1 MAERHDITIDQG
13 ATFRET
19 VEWVDSDG
27 VAVPLTDYTAR
38 MQVRTEPGADDPPI
52 LDLTD
57 GDGLTI
63 DEGAGTIAIAIDDAT
78 TAALTP
84 GRYRYDLE
92 VESPAGDVTR
102 LVQGYC
108 TVDAEV
114 TV

>member
-1 MAERHDITIDQG
+1 MAERHDIVIDQG
-13 ATFRET
+13 ATYEET

-27 VAVPLTDYTAR
+27 VAIPLTDYTAR
-38 MQVRTEPGADDPPI
+38 MQVRTEPDAADPPI

-63 DEGAGTIAIAIDDAT
+63 DEPAGTVAIEIDAAT

-84 GRYRYDLE
+84 GRYQYDLE
-92 VESPAGDVTR
+92 VESPAGKVTR
-102 LVQGYC
+102 LIQGFC

-114 TV
+114 TR